1 MSKHNHQPRR
11 QKCAEKKYTES
22 EVNKLLR
29 DTAISVAKHNVRT
42 TVAAC
47 GLALH
52 RKFGF
57 GKKRILKALD
67 EMDRLSFES
76 LSFDEIRQA
85 LMDET
90 GVDLTYLENALEE

>member
-11 QKCAEKKYTES
+11 QMCQPKKYTES
-22 EVNKLLR
+22 EVNKMLR
-29 DTAISVAKHNVRT
+29 DTATAISKHNVRT

-52 RKFGF
+52 RCFGF
-57 GKKRILKALD
+57 GKKRILKTLD
-67 EMDRLSFES
+67 EMDKLAFES

-85 LMDET
+85 LLDET